1 MLMYAKILND
11 ETKEVSVGFGTN
23 TAFYEKIGMT
33 LQDVEQSSDG
43 RYFLAG
49 YAPEEPKE
57 SEADKA
63 QDEIYRLEMEQK
75 PRLMREAINDLKAG
89 LKSSY
94 ALDKLAEI
102 DEEIVKQRA
111 IIQES
116 LSKGGKRRTF
126 REFLKGFFSKKKEEE
141 SQVEEE
147 K

>member
-1 MLMYAKILND
+1 MLMYAQIIND
-11 ETKEVSVGFGTN
+11 ETKEVSVGDGTN
-23 TAFYEKIGMT
+23 ADFYEKIGMT
-33 LQDVEQSSDG
+33 LQEVEATRDG
-43 RYFLAG
+43 RYYLAG
-49 YAPEEPKE
+49 YLPEEPEE

-111 IIQES
+111 IIQDS
-116 LSKGGKRRTF
+116 LAKGGKRRTF

-141 SQVEEE
+141 SQGEEQ

>member
-1 MLMYAKILND
+1 MLMYAQIIND
-11 ETKEVSVGFGTN
+11 ETKEVNVGDSTN

-33 LQDVEQSSDG
+33 LQDVESYDG

-102 DEEIVKQRA
+102 DEEIVKQRV
-111 IIQES
+111 IIQDS
-116 LSKGGKRRTF
+116 LQKGGKKRTF
-126 REFLKGFFSKKKEEE
+126 REFLKGFFSKKREEE

>member
-33 LQDVEQSSDG
+33 LQDVESYDG

-63 QDEIYRLEMEQK
+63 QDEIYRLELEQK

-116 LSKGGKRRTF
+116 LQKGGKKRTF

-141 SQVEEE
+141 NQEVEE
-147 K
+147 KK

>member
-1 MLMYAKILND
+1 MYAQIIND
-11 ETKEVSVGFGTN
+11 ETKEVSVGDGTN
-23 TAFYEKIGMT
+23 ADFYEKIGMT
-33 LQDVEQSSDG
+33 LQEVEATRDG
-43 RYFLAG
+43 RYYLAG
-49 YAPEEPKE
+49 YLPEEPEE

-111 IIQES
+111 IIQDS
-116 LSKGGKRRTF
+116 LAKGGKRRTF

-141 SQVEEE
+141 SQGEEQ